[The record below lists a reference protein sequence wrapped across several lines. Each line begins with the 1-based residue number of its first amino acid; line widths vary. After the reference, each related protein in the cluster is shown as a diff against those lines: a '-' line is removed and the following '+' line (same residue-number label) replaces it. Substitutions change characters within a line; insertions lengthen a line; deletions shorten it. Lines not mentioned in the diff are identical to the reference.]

1 MRKILQFILIL
12 LLSCQVAW
20 AGYDCD
26 GTDDFIDLN
35 SYTGIPTDG
44 EMSLYV
50 VVSPDGTGTGQKILA
65 NWGSTY
71 QDWLL
76 DTSDSAGKIRFLKRR
91 NTLTQW
97 HGVPTTS
104 NSYSAG
110 DILRIAVAAQAE
122 TNSPTGVKLNM
133 NGTETVAGTY
143 VWYSS
148 SSTDNQQL
156 TFCAGN
162 GGARTNYFN
171 GKIYEV
177 AVWDKLLTSDQL
189 SLLVASRVKGFARQV
204 EPANL
209 KAYFLLNE
217 TSDGQSADGAT
228 LYDQTRNNNATANDG
243 ANNTGMTANAERIL
257 SYP

>member
-1 MRKILQFILIL
+1 MRKLLYFLLIIS
-12 LLSCQVAW
+12 LSCSPAW

-50 VVSPDGTGTGQKILA
+50 VASPDGTGTDQKIVA

-76 DTSDSAGKIRFLKRR
+76 DTSGSAGKIRFLKRR
-91 NTLTQW
+91 SGLTQW
-97 HGVPTTS
+97 HGVLTTS

-110 DILRIAVAAQAE
+110 DMLRIAVAAQAE
-122 TNSPTGVKLNM
+122 TNSPTGVRVNL

-143 VWYSS
+143 LWLSS

-162 GGARTNYFN
+162 TGARATYFN

-189 SLLVASRVKGFARQV
+189 SLLVGSRVKGFARQI
-204 EPANL
+204 EPSNL

-217 TSDGQSADGAT
+217 TPDGQSANGAT
-228 LYDQTRNNNATANDG
+228 LYDETKNNNATADDG
-243 ANNTGMTANAERIL
+243 ANNTGMTADAERVL